1 MIKRLTFTI
10 PEVPRTKKNS
20 SRIINRK
27 LPNGKLQPMVIPSK
41 AFTEYQEACGWHIK
55 GKGLKIGYPVN
66 VKCVYYMPTR
76 RRVDLVNLIE
86 ATMDILV
93 HYEVLKDDDCKI
105 VVGHD
110 GSRVYHDKTHP
121 RCEIVIEAVEEKPFK
136 EGKRGMNA
144 EDKEMNK

>member
-1 MIKRLTFTI
+1 MFKRLTITI
-10 PEVPRTKKNS
+10 PGASRTKKNS

-27 LPNGKLQPMVIPSK
+27 LPNGKMQPMVIPSK
-41 AFTEYQEACGWHIK
+41 AFMQYQELCGWHIR
-55 GKGLKIGYPVN
+55 GKGLKIDYPVN

-86 ATMDILV
+86 ASMDILV

-110 GSRVYHDKTHP
+110 GSRVYHDKENP
-121 RCEIVIEAVEEKPFK
+121 RVEIVIEAVDDETL
-136 EGKRGMNA
+136 
-144 EDKEMNK
+144 